1 LEDQIFNVKDTVVL
15 VSGGSRGIGEALARG
30 FADREATVIISG
42 REKNSLQA
50 IASKLSECSKHIE
63 PIVCDVS
70 SEEQVINLVQNVVKK
85 YGKIDTLLNVAG
97 VSKRKKIENFTS
109 EEYNFIFDINLR
121 GAFLLSQAV
130 GRQMIKAKH
139 GSIINIDSL
148 NTYAPLRGVGVYA
161 MSKAGVLMMTKAQ
174 ALEWGRHKIRVNS
187 IAPGFFPTK
196 MTGETWKK
204 NHMIEWAKTNT
215 PLGKLGDVEELIGT
229 AIFLASP
236 ASNFIT
242 GQTIRVDGGI
252 TAGFN
257 WPLEI

>member
-1 LEDQIFNVKDTVVL
+1 MEDQLFNVTGTVVL
-15 VSGGSRGIGEALARG
+15 VSGGSRGIGEALAKG
-30 FADREATVIISG
+30 FAERKAAVIISG
-42 REKNSLQA
+42 REKKSLQA
-50 IASKLSECSKHIE
+50 VASKLSEYSKDIE

-70 SEEQVINLVQNVVKK
+70 NEEQVIDLVQNVVKK

-130 GRQMIKAKH
+130 GKQMIKAKR

-196 MTGETWKK
+196 MTSETWKK
-204 NHMIEWAKTNT
+204 NYMIEWAKTNT

-236 ASNFIT
+236 ASKFIT

>member
-1 LEDQIFNVKDTVVL
+1 
-15 VSGGSRGIGEALARG
+15 
-30 FADREATVIISG
+30 
-42 REKNSLQA
+42 
-50 IASKLSECSKHIE
+50 
-63 PIVCDVS
+63 
-70 SEEQVINLVQNVVKK
+70 
-85 YGKIDTLLNVAG
+85 
-97 VSKRKKIENFTS
+97 
-109 EEYNFIFDINLR
+109 
-121 GAFLLSQAV
+121 
-130 GRQMIKAKH
+130 
-139 GSIINIDSL
+139 
-148 NTYAPLRGVGVYA
+148 
-161 MSKAGVLMMTKAQ
+161 
-174 ALEWGRHKIRVNS
+174 
-187 IAPGFFPTK
+187 

>member
-1 LEDQIFNVKDTVVL
+1 MEDQIFNVSGTVVL
-15 VSGGSRGIGEALARG
+15 VSGGSRGIGEALAKG
-30 FADREATVIISG
+30 FAEREAVVIISG
-42 REKNSLQA
+42 REKKSLQA
-50 IASKLSECSKHIE
+50 VASKLSEYGKDIE

-70 SEEQVINLVQNVVKK
+70 DKEQVIDLVQNVVKN

-97 VSKRKKIENFTS
+97 VSKRKKIENFTP

-130 GRQMIKAKH
+130 GKQMIKAKR

-196 MTGETWKK
+196 MTGETWEK

-215 PLGKLGDVEELIGT
+215 PLGKLGDVEELIGA

-236 ASNFIT
+236 ASKFIT